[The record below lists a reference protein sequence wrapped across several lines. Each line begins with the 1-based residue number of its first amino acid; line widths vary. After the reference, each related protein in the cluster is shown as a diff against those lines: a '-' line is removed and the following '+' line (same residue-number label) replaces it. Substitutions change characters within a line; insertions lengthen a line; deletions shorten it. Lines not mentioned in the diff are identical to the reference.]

1 MAPTIPEELKENGL
15 YSVIE
20 TAKMMQVSRQWV
32 YNMIRDDKLK
42 TKVRKTNMKRYVTG
56 KSIMTALTDVWF

>member
-1 MAPTIPEELKENGL
+1 MVATVPDELKENGL

-20 TAKMMQVSRQWV
+20 TARMMQISRQWI
-32 YNMIRDDKLK
+32 YNMIRDGKLK

-56 KSIMTALTDVWF
+56 QSIMTALTDVWF

>member
-20 TAKMMQVSRQWV
+20 TAKMMQLSRQWV
-32 YNMIRDDKLK
+32 YNMIRDGKLK